1 LLIIVYKSI
10 NKTHIV
16 CLAKTVCSKTYVHV
30 SVLRT
35 DEKKKGLKVLE
46 YAVIILAGGFSTR
59 FGQNKALLQLGG
71 KPLILHVLDRVSS
84 VVDERIIVVNT
95 EEQKNQLQKVV
106 KNKAEILLDEYKT
119 QTPLAG
125 AYTGFKHAKS
135 EYALLLS
142 CDTPFVNTDVA
153 RLLLECSI
161 NRSAAIPR
169 WPEGYIEPLQ
179 AAYHT
184 KPALTAAETALEQGN
199 LNMSA
204 MIANLRSVRY
214 ISTLV
219 LQQLDLKLYTF
230 FNINTQVD
238 LKRAETLIKTIKP

>member
-1 LLIIVYKSI
+1 
-10 NKTHIV
+10 
-16 CLAKTVCSKTYVHV
+16 
-30 SVLRT
+30 
-35 DEKKKGLKVLE
+35 LKVLE
-46 YAVIILAGGFSTR
+46 YSAIILAGGFSTR
-59 FGQNKALLQLGG
+59 FGQNKAQLQLGA

-84 VVDERIIVVNT
+84 VVDERMVIVNT
-95 EEQKNQLQKVV
+95 EEQKNKLQRVV
-106 KNKAEILLDEYKT
+106 KNKAEILLDECET

-125 AYTGFKHAKS
+125 AYTGFKHTKS

-142 CDTPFVNTDVA
+142 CDTPFVNTDVT

-179 AAYHT
+179 AAYHA
-184 KPALTAAETALEQGN
+184 KSAAVAADTALKQGK
-199 LNMSA
+199 LNMSS
-204 MIANLRSVRY
+204 MIACLRSVRY

-219 LQQLDLKLYTF
+219 LQQLDPKLYTF

-238 LKRAETLIKTIKP
+238 LKRAEALIKTIKP

>member
-1 LLIIVYKSI
+1 
-10 NKTHIV
+10 
-16 CLAKTVCSKTYVHV
+16 
-30 SVLRT
+30 
-35 DEKKKGLKVLE
+35 LKVLE
-46 YAVIILAGGFSTR
+46 HSAIVLAGGFSTR
-59 FGQNKALLQLGG
+59 FGQNKALLQLGT
-71 KPLILHVLDRVSS
+71 KPLIMHVLDRISS
-84 VVDERIIVVNT
+84 VVGERIIVVNT
-95 EEQKNQLQKVV
+95 EEQKKQLQSIV
-106 KNKAEILLDEYKT
+106 KSKAAILLDEYKT

-125 AYTGFKHAKS
+125 AYTGFKHVKN

-153 RLLLECSI
+153 RLLLECCV

-179 AAYHT
+179 AAYH
-184 KPALTAAETALEQGN
+184 AESAMVAAETALEQGK

-204 MIANLRSVRY
+204 MIAYLRYVRY

-219 LQQLDLKLYTF
+219 LQQLDPKLYTF

-238 LKRAETLIKTIKP
+238 LKRAEALIKTIKP

>member
-1 LLIIVYKSI
+1 
-10 NKTHIV
+10 
-16 CLAKTVCSKTYVHV
+16 
-30 SVLRT
+30 
-35 DEKKKGLKVLE
+35 LKVLGHS
-46 YAVIILAGGFSTR
+46 AIVLAGGFSTR
-59 FGQNKALLQLGG
+59 FGKNKALLQLGT

-95 EEQKNQLQKVV
+95 EQQKNQLQSIV
-106 KNKAEILLDEYKT
+106 KNKTEIFLDEYKT

-125 AYTGFKHAKS
+125 AYTGFKHTES
-135 EYALLLS
+135 EHALLLS

-153 RLLLECSI
+153 RLLLECCV

-179 AAYHT
+179 AAYHA
-184 KPALTAAETALEQGN
+184 KSAAVAAETALEQGK

-204 MIANLRSVRY
+204 MIACLRNVRY

-219 LQQLDLKLYTF
+219 LRQLDPKLYTF

-238 LKRAETLIKTIKP
+238 LKRADALIKTIKP